1 MQANTVLTKQ
11 TDIAAQISS
20 RICHDLIS
28 PIGAISNG
36 LELLALSGAP
46 LSPELTLISES
57 VAAANAKLR
66 FLRIAFGGAKRGSKV
81 GVPEITDI
89 LRGYYND
96 PRTQL
101 NCTLEAALGRRD
113 LRLLFLILLTTEKL
127 APYGGQITVVQKAAD
142 FTITVVAKNLKTDGF
157 LDLSAHRFIP
167 QDGPPLIQFTLAQ
180 NQLDQMGYTMRLSET
195 SDKLAITITP

>member
-1 MQANTVLTKQ
+1 MLTNQ

-57 VAAANAKLR
+57 VDAANAKLR
-66 FLRIAFGGAKRGSKV
+66 FLRIAFGDAKSGSKV
-81 GVPEITDI
+81 EVPEITNI
-89 LRGYYND
+89 LRDYYND

-101 NCTLEAALGRRD
+101 NCTLETAVDRRD
-113 LRLLFLILLTTEKL
+113 LRLLLLILLSTEKL
-127 APYGGQITVVQKAAD
+127 APYGAQITVTQKVSD
-142 FTITVVAKNLKTDGF
+142 LTITLAAKSLKTDGF

-167 QDGPPLIQFTLAQ
+167 QDSPPLIQFTLAQ
-180 NQLDQMGYTMRLSET
+180 TQLDQMGYTMVISKTPDSL
-195 SDKLAITITP
+195 TITVIP